1 VFLELL
7 FYKFIHLFS
16 AQTFELVNV
25 SKLTAAE
32 IAAIVVSILLVIAIT
47 AVVIICCI
55 TRGKFK

>member
-1 VFLELL
+1 MN
-7 FYKFIHLFS
+7 KFIHFFS